1 MRQRRNLYLLAIF
14 LLHILLTSGAVALAY
29 FLRTA
34 VPLGQYYIPDPSLDQ
49 LFIVAPLIYST
60 ALYLLSFYSPDDRL
74 GPADRLRVL
83 ISGYLVG
90 SLLVI
95 AFTYFF
101 ARDISR
107 LFMLYFFVLEAS
119 ALILAYFLVS
129 FAAKWL
135 APLTA
140 EPRRV
145 LVIGDND
152 AIVQAIE
159 RLRQDADTSIE
170 LVGYL
175 SEVPPAVSPSATASA
190 TATAAKSN
198 STQMPHSLEG
208 HAQYL
213 GMIQAA
219 SRVIAQLHISD
230 VVLATPLEAYF
241 NRQEVIAAILRQGCK
256 VWAIPS
262 SLNTLLY
269 SARIDD
275 LNGVSMISMK
285 SLVLSGYQRSLKR
298 AFDIVVSASL
308 LLALSL
314 PMVLVAILIKLT
326 SRGPVFYK
334 QQRVGENG
342 RLFGMFKFRSMVV
355 NADRKEK
362 EMVQLD
368 SSGKYTYAKVKND
381 SRVTP
386 LGRLLRRYSVDELP
400 QLLNVLNGD
409 MSLVGPRPELPAL
422 YEHYEPWQHRRLAV
436 PQGMTGWWQ
445 VNGRSDKPSHMKI
458 EDDLYY
464 VQNYSLWLDFKI
476 LLKTLLVV
484 ANGKGA
490 Y

>member
-1 MRQRRNLYLLAIF
+1 MLQRRNLYLFAIF
-14 LLHILLTSGAVALAY
+14 LLHIVLSGIAVALSIW
-29 FLRTA
+29 LRTH
-34 VPLGQYYIPDPSLDQ
+34 VQLGMPYIPDASISHLY
-49 LFIVAPLIYST
+49 FVAPFIYSAT
-60 ALYLLSFYSPDDRL
+60 LYLLSFYNTNGHL
-74 GPADRLRVL
+74 GSADRLRVL
-83 ISGYLVG
+83 ISGYLAG
-90 SLLVI
+90 SFLVI

-107 LFMLYFFVLEAS
+107 LLILYFFAFEALALVLTQVIS
-119 ALILAYFLVS
+119 NFS
-129 FAAKWL
+129 AKWL
-135 APLTA
+135 VSSA
-140 EPRRV
+140 EQRRV
-145 LVIGDND
+145 LVIGDNE

-159 RLRQDADTSIE
+159 RLRKDAGSSIE

-175 SEVPPAVSPSATASA
+175 SEVPPTPLTESAFAL
-190 TATAAKSN
+190 
-198 STQMPHSLEG
+198 STPTPHLGSV
-208 HAQYL
+208 QY
-213 GMIQAA
+213 AH
-219 SRVIAQLHISD
+219 RVIEQQNVSD
-230 VVLATPLEAYF
+230 IVLATPLESYF
-241 NRQEVIAAILRQGCK
+241 KRQELIATILRQGCR

-269 SARIDD
+269 TARIDD

-298 AFDIVVSASL
+298 AFDMVVSASL
-308 LLALSL
+308 LLMLSL
-314 PMVLVAILIKLT
+314 PMILVAILIKLT

-342 RLFGMFKFRSMVV
+342 QLFGMFKFRSMVV
-355 NADRKEK
+355 NADRKEQ
-362 EMVQLD
+362 EMVKLD
-368 SSGKYTYAKVKND
+368 ASGKYTYEKVKGD
-381 SRVTP
+381 ARVTP

-464 VQNYSLWLDFKI
+464 VQNYSLLLDFKI

>member
-1 MRQRRNLYLLAIF
+1 MIKRRNLYLFAIF
-14 LLHILLTSGAVALAY
+14 LLHIVFTAGAVALSIWV
-29 FLRTA
+29 RTHL
-34 VPLGQYYIPDPSLDQ
+34 PFGMSYIPAASVNQ
-49 LFIVAPLIYST
+49 LYIAAPLIYS
-60 ALYLLSFYSPDDRL
+60 ASLYLLSFYQTDGRL

-83 ISGYLVG
+83 VSGYIVG
-90 SLLVI
+90 TLLVI
-95 AFTYFF
+95 AFTYFL

-107 LFMLYFFVLEAS
+107 LLILYFFAFEAV
-119 ALILAYFLVS
+119 ALILVQVIG
-129 FAAKWL
+129 K
-135 APLTA
+135 LTEKRLTPINA
-140 EPRRV
+140 VQRRV
-145 LVIGDND
+145 LVIGDNE
-152 AIVQAIE
+152 AIFQAIE
-159 RLRQDADTSIE
+159 RLRKDADTSID
-170 LVGYL
+170 LIGYL
-175 SEVPPAVSPSATASA
+175 SEKLPVALTE
-190 TATAAKSN
+190 
-198 STQMPHSLEG
+198 Q
-208 HAQYL
+208 AQTLSSHTPYL
-213 GMIQAA
+213 GSVQQAH
-219 SRVIAQLHISD
+219 RVIDQRQVSD
-230 VVLATPLEAYF
+230 VVLATPLESYF
-241 NRQEVIAAILRQGCK
+241 KPQDLIATILRQGCK
-256 VWAIPS
+256 IWAIPS

-269 SARIDD
+269 TARIDD

-298 AFDIVVSASL
+298 AFDIVVSATL
-308 LLALSL
+308 LFMLSL

-355 NADRKEK
+355 DADRKER

-368 SSGKYTYAKVKND
+368 ASGKYTYQKVKGD
-381 SRVTP
+381 TRVTP

-445 VNGRSDKPSHMKI
+445 VNGRSDKPSHLKI

-464 VQNYSLWLDFKI
+464 VQNYSLLLDFKI